1 MTVKKLIQLIKK
13 EDKNAEVMAWL
24 SQEMG
29 WQITGIGVD
38 DAIVGRMKT
47 GEKDFVL
54 LPIEIPEKFEEWA
67 KEESE

>member
-1 MTVKKLIQLIKK
+1 MTVKKLIQLLKK

>member
-1 MTVKKLIQLIKK
+1 MTVKKLIQLLKK

-29 WQITGIGVD
+29 WQITGIGVN

>member
-1 MTVKKLIQLIKK
+1 MTVKKLIQLLKQ